1 MKSKFYTIRAINYTK
16 MIKKKNIV
24 ITGAMGQDGQIL
36 SNILIKKK
44 YNVIGIVKQIPK
56 LKRNKIKYKK
66 INLLNYEEL
75 SKFLDK
81 CRLNSLIHLGTENPN
96 YLELKK
102 KVDFYKK
109 NLIATKNLI
118 DYFSKRQTDKRLI
131 LIGTSQMYGN
141 KKKKVNLN
149 SRFKPI
155 NSYAKFRVEAY
166 NYMLKSKKKYKS
178 NITTAIL
185 FNHDSKYRKKKF
197 LIPRLIKIIK
207 KREIKKL
214 RSIYKENISGDFS
227 HAEDICNGLYKLL
240 FLKNCPDKLI
250 FSSNKRT
257 YINKVIHHLL
267 KINKL
272 EIKLNANNLK
282 NTFTP
287 VGDNKLTKK
296 ILNWKQKK
304 NVITAASELNK

>member
-1 MKSKFYTIRAINYTK
+1 MT
-16 MIKKKNIV
+16 KKKNIV
-24 ITGAMGQDGQIL
+24 ITGVLGQDGQIL

-44 YNVIGIVKQIPK
+44 YNIIGIVKNIPK
-56 LKRNKIKYKK
+56 TKKNNIKFKK
-66 INLLNYEEL
+66 INLLNYNEL
-75 SKFLDK
+75 SEFLDNCK
-81 CRLNSLIHLGTENPN
+81 LNSLIHLGTENPN

-118 DYFSKRQTDKRLI
+118 DYFSKKQKKKRLI
-131 LIGTSQMYGN
+131 LIGSSQMYGN

-166 NYMLKSKKKYKS
+166 NYMFKSKRKYKS
-178 NITTAIL
+178 DMITAIL
-185 FNHDSKYRKKKF
+185 FNHDSKFRKKKF

-207 KREIKKL
+207 KNQFRKL
-214 RSIYKENISGDFS
+214 RSIYEENISGDFS

-240 FLKNCPDKLI
+240 HLKSCPDKLI

-257 YINKVIHHLL
+257 YINEIIRYLF

-272 EIKLNANNLK
+272 KINFNVNILK

-287 VGDNKLTKK
+287 VGDNRLTKK
-296 ILNWKQKK
+296 ILNWRQKK
-304 NVITAASELNK
+304 NIFSAARELNK

>member
-1 MKSKFYTIRAINYTK
+1 

-24 ITGAMGQDGQIL
+24 ITGVSGQDGQIL
-36 SNILIKKK
+36 SNILLKKK
-44 YNVIGIVKQIPK
+44 YNIIGIVKKIPK
-56 LKRNKIKYKK
+56 AKKNKIKFKK
-66 INLLNYEEL
+66 INLLNYNEL
-75 SKFLDK
+75 SKFLDNCK
-81 CRLNSLIHLGTENPN
+81 LKSLIHLGTENPN

-109 NLIATKNLI
+109 NLTATKNLI
-118 DYFSKRQTDKRLI
+118 DYFSKRQIDKRLI
-131 LIGTSQMYGN
+131 LIGSSQMYGN

-166 NYMLKSKKKYKS
+166 NYMLKSKRKYKS
-178 NITTAIL
+178 NMMTAIL

-207 KREIKKL
+207 KKQIKKL
-214 RSIYKENISGDFS
+214 RSIYEENISGDFS

-240 FLKNCPDKLI
+240 LLKSCPDKLI

-257 YINKVIHHLL
+257 YINEIIHNLI
-267 KINKL
+267 KINKSK
-272 EIKLNANNLK
+272 INLNTDILK

-287 VGDNKLTKK
+287 VGDNRLTKK

-304 NVITAASELNK
+304 NIFVAARELNK

>member
-1 MKSKFYTIRAINYTK
+1 